1 MLTLKSNMRPGRL
14 CMKLVLHAIVPSCD
28 FDSLQ
33 KLFLG
38 ATFHYEID
46 LVHSGLA
53 GVSCSCCFF
62 HFVQWSFLD
71 LSRSLLIS
79 LDLF

>member
-1 MLTLKSNMRPGRL
+1 
-14 CMKLVLHAIVPSCD
+14 MKLVLHAIVPSCD

-46 LVHSGLA
+46 LVHSGLV
-53 GVSCSCCFF
+53 GVSCLVASSTSCSGPLRAS
-62 HFVQWSFLD
+62 SF
-71 LSRSLLIS
+71 SIS

>member
-1 MLTLKSNMRPGRL
+1 MLTLKSNMRPGRY

-46 LVHSGLA
+46 LVHSGLV
-53 GVSCSCCFF
+53 GVSCFVASSTSCSGPLRAS
-62 HFVQWSFLD
+62 SF
-71 LSRSLLIS
+71 SIS